1 MQFLNG
7 IKIKPRFIVSI
18 VKQYE
23 PRIIII
29 TTNYEQYTVPTKILL
44 GKNSI
49 YHEEQVLYQ
58 SPVHLPRPIGS
69 LKGHGLRQKIQH
81 LFTYIL
87 GSSECQSFCRVSSNI
102 HSSEKLGKM
111 YILEALT
118 KYAMFPQKLKSSLF
132 VFEQTEI
139 FIALFQL
146 HIFAPCVSL
155 SKPPVDGIIGSA
167 GNSWRYLSHQG
178 PPQKQ
183 MLAKTNKIQIKS
195 HQGPPP
201 PQIQMLAKTN
211 KIQIKQLSN
220 SVVRK
225 KLKFTN

>member
-132 VFEQTEI
+132 VCLFLNRLKFSLHYFNYIFLRHVYRFPNPQQMALLAQLATLGDICHIKVHRKNKCWQKQTK
-139 FIALFQL
+139 
-146 HIFAPCVSL
+146 
-155 SKPPVDGIIGSA
+155 SK
-167 GNSWRYLSHQG
+167 LSHIKVH
-178 PPQKQ
+178 PHRKYKCWQKQ
-183 MLAKTNKIQIKS
+183 TKS
-195 HQGPPP
+195 K
-201 PQIQMLAKTN
+201 LSSYLT
-211 KIQIKQLSN
+211 QLLGKS
-220 SVVRK
+220 
-225 KLKFTN
+225 